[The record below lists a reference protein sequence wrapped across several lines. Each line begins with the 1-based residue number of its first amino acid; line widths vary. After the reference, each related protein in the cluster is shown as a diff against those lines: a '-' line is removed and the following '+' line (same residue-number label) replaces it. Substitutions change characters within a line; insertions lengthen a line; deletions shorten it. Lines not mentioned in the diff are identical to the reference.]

1 MSESD
6 IQDNRI
12 DANNLG
18 GSGFGSSANRLSGFQ
33 ETAEPNL
40 GVAQRDRNFR
50 CRANLEV
57 LQ

>member
-1 MSESD
+1 MSSD

-18 GSGFGSSANRLSGFQ
+18 GSGSEAANRLSGFQ

-40 GVAQRDRNFR
+40 GVAQRTRTFR
-50 CRANLEV
+50 CRANLEM
-57 LQ
+57 LT